1 MKPEYTDRPIKT
13 ANESYSLNAEM
24 GVLNLYV
31 GRMYARKPHHPV
43 ASFFPSGF
51 SRKHSF
57 LNAAICVAVGFFGV
71 VVSKWMIQNTLSRQA
86 VFTFYHFFFSV
97 VFLRFVDFLFKLRYE
112 SRQHYRYDSA
122 YLMLHSVIYS
132 FTGCVSHW
140 NHPFILRARVSHRVP
155 VPQHWKLCN
164 VLNSCVPFCARFSS
178 FSLFLNFIYCATYT
192 QPPPTTTTADASHTH
207 TLTITEC
214 SFFPSS
220 F

>member
-1 MKPEYTDRPIKT
+1 MKAIPWMPKWVYWIYMLVVCTHENRTIQLPLFFHPGLVGSIHSSMQLFVLLLVFSVLLFQNEWFKT
-13 ANESYSLNAEM
+13 HCQGKL
-24 GVLNLYV
+24 
-31 GRMYARKPHHPV
+31 
-43 ASFFPSGF
+43 F
-51 SRKHSF
+51 SRF
-57 LNAAICVAVGFFGV
+57 I
-71 VVSKWMIQNTLSRQA
+71 I
-86 VFTFYHFFFSV
+86 FFFSV
-97 VFLRFVDFLFKLRYE
+97 VFLRSVDFLFKLRYE

-132 FTGCVSHW
+132 FTGCVPVSQW

-207 TLTITEC
+207 ILTITEC